1 MRLLVLAA
9 FAAVIVAGLKIYH
22 EFQDDKNS
30 GSTAALELELT
41 NLQKSGEEL
50 AADLERL
57 SPDSNGMQARLAA
70 HRALADQRKAIAAL
84 HRRQQKGQDVPQ
96 EAETQAA
103 LNAEFDWL
111 DGVET
116 ILSNPKSPL
125 LKVIGQRGEAAISAF
140 DRLDEDR
147 GVALTIRGAAKLTTW
162 AKAHRSS

>member
-1 MRLLVLAA
+1 
-9 FAAVIVAGLKIYH
+9 
-22 EFQDDKNS
+22 
-30 GSTAALELELT
+30 
-41 NLQKSGEEL
+41 
-50 AADLERL
+50 
-57 SPDSNGMQARLAA
+57 
-70 HRALADQRKAIAAL
+70 L